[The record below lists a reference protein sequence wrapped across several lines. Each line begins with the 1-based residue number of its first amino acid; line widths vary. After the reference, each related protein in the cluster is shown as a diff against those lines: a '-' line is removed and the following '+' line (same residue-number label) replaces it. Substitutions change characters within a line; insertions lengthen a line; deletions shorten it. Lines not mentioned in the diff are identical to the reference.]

1 MIKEIIDGISLK
13 LNQVFGDKYE
23 IYADADV
30 VQGLK
35 EPCFFI
41 AVLNPS
47 FKKYIG
53 SRYFVENPFVVQYF
67 PEKADDNIE
76 MHDVAFK
83 MFENLGN
90 ITLPNGDSLYGTS
103 ISYQIIDGVLN
114 FNVNFN
120 MILNKIEVT
129 EIMEKLKYE
138 GILDE
143 YKED

>member
-13 LNQVFGDKYE
+13 LNQVFGDGYE

-47 FKKYIG
+47 FKRFIG
-53 SRYFVENPFVVQYF
+53 LRYLAENPFVIQYF
-67 PEKADDNIE
+67 PKNAEDNTE

-83 MFENLGN
+83 MFDALAF
-90 ITLPNGDSLYGTS
+90 ITLPNGDSLHGTS
-103 ISYQIIDGVLN
+103 IEYEIGDGVLH
-114 FNVNFN
+114 FKVNYN
-120 MILNKIEVT
+120 MILTKT
-129 EIMEKLKYE
+129 EFDELMEILKYK
-138 GILDE
+138 GVL
-143 YKED
+143 